1 MKKKIKLPILLLAVV
16 IMLSIF
22 YVKEA
27 NKETNTTP
35 TNGTEYEETSLN
47 PEFTE
52 ARILNI
58 QETNAEI
65 QKLED
70 QIACGNLSALKV
82 SELTTQIEALKEINH
97 KEVSLEEAIIDSK
110 KYADVL
116 VLYEE
121 DGVVIGVYTAETV
134 STSDFIDIV
143 KLARNGFGRSCK
155 VTLNTVD
162 DKD

>member
-1 MKKKIKLPILLLAVV
+1 M
-16 IMLSIF
+16 
-22 YVKEA
+22 
-27 NKETNTTP
+27 
-35 TNGTEYEETSLN
+35 N

-143 KLARNGFGRSCK
+143 KLARNGFGSSCK